1 MSVDRGEWFLC
12 AFKEMSQSKPKNAM
26 TQGVVWTE
34 GHGRTI
40 VSCQREGTDV
50 QPLHSFVGLS
60 DKVPQIGG

>member
-1 MSVDRGEWFLC
+1 MC
-12 AFKEMSQSKPKNAM
+12 ASKEVSQSKPKNAM

-50 QPLHSFVGLS
+50 QLLRSFVGQS